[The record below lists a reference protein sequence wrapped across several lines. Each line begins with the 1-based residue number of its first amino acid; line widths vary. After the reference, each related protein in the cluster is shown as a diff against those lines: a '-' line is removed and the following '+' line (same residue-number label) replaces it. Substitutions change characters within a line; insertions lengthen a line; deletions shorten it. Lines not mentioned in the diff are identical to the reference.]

1 MVIYIG
7 AFLSMCTHFNLTQT
21 VMAKFGWLMSV
32 TFKTTGVESASL
44 IANIFL
50 SPVRHLCSLA
60 FVIGHPVRWSP
71 FFKRRNSI
79 CYPIGRHPLATLI
92 AENFVYFRLI

>member
-7 AFLSMCTHFNLTQT
+7 AFLSMCTHFTVVQT
-21 VMAKFGWLMSV
+21 IMAKFGWLMNV

-50 SPVRHLCSLA
+50 SPVSLL
-60 FVIGHPVRWSP
+60 I
-71 FFKRRNSI
+71 N
-79 CYPIGRHPLATLI
+79 ATLVVSTI
-92 AENFVYFRLI
+92 SIVTSTNLSRST